1 MTEMPTISG
10 AKKRPDLD
18 PPVIYGLEEDERDA
32 RSPSENLW
40 KVGGEE
46 KPPLHIFQIHSPKR
60 GEFHNITAFVEALA
74 RLSNDKPRWQKIT
87 EHAESLANDSDM
99 TLEEFYSTALIE
111 FIEKSENERINRE
124 LTKAYANIDQEEDLS
139 FVNKVVRNYDPR
151 LADQ

>member
-18 PPVIYGLEEDERDA
+18 PPVVYGLEEDERDT
-32 RSPSENLW
+32 RTSSENLW
-40 KVGGEE
+40 RIGGEE
-46 KPPLHIFQIHSPKR
+46 KPPLRIFQIHSHKR
-60 GEFHNITAFVEALA
+60 GELRYITAFVDALA

-87 EHAESLANDSDM
+87 EHAESLAKESDM

-111 FIEKSENERINRE
+111 FIEKSENERINKE
-124 LTKAYANIDQEEDLS
+124 LTKAYANIDQEEDLA

-151 LADQ
+151 LADE